1 VAPIVHL
8 GSDGCSELAL
18 YAMRA
23 SGAGAALVEGATYKY
38 RLSGIPAPTLLE
50 PSECFE
56 MDPDDCRTGRF
67 YPANHVGTIRVVAV
81 GPGVDQVHFDV
92 EVIPA
97 KLEYETEYRWL
108 LEQIADH
115 AAEAVLQGFAP
126 SVQMAAAT
134 TEAAGELAYRSLAFI
149 AARLRNDSFQ
159 AAVSQ
164 VLRSP
169 HRRWRSVNEL
179 RHLGRGTQPGPEIA
193 KSLRRSGSR
202 GLSVPAAL
210 AHLPIT
216 HVPQVIERSRNEV
229 TYDTNPNR
237 FVRFVLEHW
246 QGLAANLESVL
257 GVSSVGAGPRRRGMA
272 EARWIMGQC
281 DQILAH
287 SVFDDVGRLTN
298 FPHGDPVLLRKP
310 GYREILRVF
319 ALAEG
324 SMHLDTH
331 VEDDI
336 FAATQRNIATLYEYW
351 CFLVLVG
358 CLTELCGRTP
368 EGRLFAPSSVGLSLV
383 LKEDSRSQ
391 LTWHDDRA
399 GRRLAI
405 DLWFNQSF
413 HRSGVDAEI
422 SSWASSIR
430 PDASL
435 RVRPL
440 SGRPSDGVDPHLDTW
455 VHFDAKFRLEGREA
469 DVHDGDPKSTARR
482 ADLLKMHAYRDLIRR
497 SAGAYVL
504 YPGSGNPQRRSEFHE
519 VLPGIGAFPLR
530 PGPDGT
536 AEGRDALREFL
547 HETLEL
553 AANQASVNERRRFWE
568 RQHTRQRSRRVQ
580 AVSFLSSPPADER
593 VLIGYVR
600 REQLPWVLRKR
611 RYNLRGDDRFGSV
624 QSSDDLL
631 AASLILLWTRDDA
644 GATRIVQLYERTGPW
659 QIVSA
664 EELEAD
670 GYPRSPRA
678 RAYLVTS
685 LNPVTTIVEALILPI
700 GQLPLPHDQR
710 PVGAT
715 WDQVAL
721 GAPG

>member
-1 VAPIVHL
+1 MAPIVHA
-8 GSDGCSELAL
+8 GSDGSAELAL
-18 YAMRA
+18 YAIRA
-23 SGAGAALVEGATYKY
+23 PDAAAGVVEGGTYKY
-38 RLSGIPAPTLLE
+38 RLLGVPEPTLLE
-50 PSECFE
+50 PGECFE
-56 MDPDDCRTGRF
+56 MDPDDRRTGRF
-67 YPANHVGTIRVVAV
+67 YPANHVGTIRVVADSS
-81 GPGVDQVHFDV
+81 GGDPVHFDV
-92 EVIPA
+92 EVMPA

-134 TEAAGELAYRSLAFI
+134 TDAAGELAYRSLAFI

-159 AAVSQ
+159 AAMSQ
-164 VLRSP
+164 VMRSP
-169 HRRWRSVNEL
+169 HRRWQSVSEL
-179 RHLGRGTQPGPEIA
+179 RPLGRGMRPSPQVA
-193 KSLRRSGSR
+193 RSLRRPGSR
-202 GLSVPAAL
+202 GINVPAAL
-210 AHLPIT
+210 THLPIT
-216 HVPQVIERSRNEV
+216 HVPQVVEQSRNEI

-246 QGLAANLESVL
+246 QGLAADLESAL
-257 GVSSVGAGPRRRGMA
+257 RGSAIGAGPRRRGLA

-281 DQILAH
+281 GQMLSESI
-287 SVFDDVGRLTN
+287 FDDVGRLTN
-298 FPHGDPVLLRKP
+298 FPHGDPVLLRQP

-351 CFLVLVG
+351 CFLVLVK
-358 CLTELCGRTP
+358 CLTDLCGRAP
-368 EGRLFAPSSVGLSLV
+368 EGRLFAPSSTGLSLV
-383 LKEDSRSQ
+383 LREDSRSQ
-391 LTWHDDRA
+391 LTWNDERA

-413 HRSGVDAEI
+413 HRSGTDAEI

-440 SGRPSDGVDPHLDTW
+440 SGRPSDGADPHLDIW
-455 VHFDAKFRLEGREA
+455 IHFDAKFRLDAQEA
-469 DVHDGDPKSTARR
+469 NVNDGDPKSTAKR

-504 YPGSGNPQRRSEFHE
+504 YPGSGSPQRRREFHE

-536 AEGRDALREFL
+536 AKGQDALRGFL

-568 RQHTRQRSRRVQ
+568 RQHTRQSSRRVQ
-580 AVSFLSSPPADER
+580 AVGFLSAPPADER

-600 REQLPWVLRKR
+600 SEQLSWVLRKR
-611 RYNLRGDDRFGSV
+611 RYNVRGDDRIGSV
-624 QSSDDLL
+624 QSTDDLL
-631 AASLILLWTRDDA
+631 AASLILLWTRDEA
-644 GATRIVQLYERTGPW
+644 GTPRIVQLYERTGPW
-659 QIVSA
+659 QIASA
-664 EELEAD
+664 DELEAD

-678 RAYLVTS
+678 KAYLVTEV
-685 LNPVTTIVEALILPI
+685 NPVTTIVEALVRPAE
-700 GQLPLPHDQR
+700 QLPLPGDQR
-710 PVGAT
+710 PVGTT
-715 WDQVAL
+715 WDQVAVA
-721 GAPG
+721 APD